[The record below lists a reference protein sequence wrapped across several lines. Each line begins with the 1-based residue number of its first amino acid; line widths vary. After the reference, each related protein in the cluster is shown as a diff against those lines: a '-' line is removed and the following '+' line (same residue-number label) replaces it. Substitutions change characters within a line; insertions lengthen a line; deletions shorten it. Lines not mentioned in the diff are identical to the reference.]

1 MGKSMYQY
9 GKQTKEKDRYLK
21 QVAKK
26 LKRTLA
32 KQLPADT
39 ADSQENTLPEGEV
52 ITEGNDHE

>member
-1 MGKSMYQY
+1 MGRSMYQY

-21 QVAKK
+21 QMAKK

-32 KQLPADT
+32 KQQPADT
-39 ADSQENTLPEGEV
+39 TNSQENTLPEGEV